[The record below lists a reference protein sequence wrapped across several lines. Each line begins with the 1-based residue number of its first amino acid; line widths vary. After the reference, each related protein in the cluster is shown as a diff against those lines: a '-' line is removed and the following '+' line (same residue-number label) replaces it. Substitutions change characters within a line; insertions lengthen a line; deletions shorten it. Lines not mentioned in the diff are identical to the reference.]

1 MGKELQGNAMH
12 WAARCTGCHSPAI
25 GVSAHLKGG
34 NGSWISIVWSWR
46 EFSDVLVKTIDKRN
60 NNQQKKITLMKES
73 ILK

>member
-60 NNQQKKITLMKES
+60 NNQQKI
-73 ILK
+73 